1 MAGITHEL
9 DRFIDFIGLGGRRAA
24 DIPARKAK
32 TIKHITVL
40 PLKLNAAD
48 PMARRRVKGPIDHPG
63 KGVFVLRI
71 SKFRKL
77 LLFLMDIGITLG
89 CYFMAELLLGG
100 RALDRTYMGMVLPQ
114 LLLVAL
120 CYSASLLTFK
130 MYNSLW
136 RYAESQE
143 YLTLIAS
150 ASAAFLGYSLSALW
164 LPVEKLSTVTS
175 ITAAAF
181 ALLVMLL
188 ARFGYRQYRSRKKLS
203 RKGCVRLAI
212 VGAGSAGVALLEG
225 IECRADSNYL
235 PVCFFDDDPIKIGQR
250 IHGLNIVGP
259 IEAAAQYCQAHN
271 IQELIIAIPSIG
283 NGERRKVVSAC
294 TSTGCDVKILPDTV
308 LMLENNY
315 DILEQAIR
323 HVNVEDLLG
332 RESVTFD
339 CGNVRCFL
347 KDKVVLVTGAGGS
360 IGAQLCKQVMGC
372 APKRVVAV
380 DIYENSVYDLQ
391 QELML
396 DYGKDMPLSIEI
408 ASVRDVE
415 KIDSLFQ
422 KYRPQVVFHAAAHK
436 HVPLMELCPEEAV
449 KNNIFGT
456 YHMVQMAD
464 RYRAE
469 KFVLISTDK
478 AVNPTNI
485 MGATKRFCEMILQ
498 SMKGVSQTQFVAV
511 RFGNVLGSN
520 GSVIPLFKRQIE
532 RGGPVT
538 VTHRDIIRYFMTIP
552 EAVQLVLQAATMAEQ
567 SEVFVLDMG
576 QPVKIIELAEN
587 MIRLSG
593 HQPYKDIDIIET
605 GLRSGEKLYE
615 ELLTASE
622 DLLSTSNKKIFIESQ
637 HRISQREIEHKLK
650 RLGEALGSES
660 QSRLRTVLHE
670 VVPTFKEPDEVNRGF
685 KAAEAPPPRRVRVGA
700 PVAVVSTPVAIVS
713 TPVSATTV
721 PVPARTM
728 MG

>member
-1 MAGITHEL
+1 
-9 DRFIDFIGLGGRRAA
+9 
-24 DIPARKAK
+24 
-32 TIKHITVL
+32 
-40 PLKLNAAD
+40 
-48 PMARRRVKGPIDHPG
+48 
-63 KGVFVLRI
+63 
-71 SKFRKL
+71 
-77 LLFLMDIGITLG
+77 MDIGITLG
-89 CYFMAELLLGG
+89 CYFLVELLLGG
-100 RALDRTYMGMVLPQ
+100 RALDRPYIRVLLPQ
-114 LLLVAL
+114 MLLVAL
-120 CYSASLLTFK
+120 CYSVSLLAFK
-130 MYNSLW
+130 MYDSLW

-150 ASAAFLGYSLSALW
+150 ASAAFLGYSLLALW
-164 LPVEKLSTVTS
+164 LPVEKLPTVTS

-181 ALLVMLL
+181 SLLIMLL
-188 ARFGYRQYRSRKKLS
+188 ARFGYRQYRSHKKLS

-225 IECRADSNYL
+225 IERRADSNYL
-235 PVCFFDDDPIKIGQR
+235 PVCFFDDDPVKIGKR

-259 IEAAAQYCQAHN
+259 IDAVTRYCQAYD

-294 TSTGCDVKILPDTV
+294 ASTGCDVKILPDTV

-347 KDKVVLVTGAGGS
+347 KDKVVLITGAGGS

-372 APKRVVAV
+372 GPKRVVAV

-391 QELML
+391 QELVL
-396 DYGKDMPLSIEI
+396 DYGQDMPLSIEI
-408 ASVRDVE
+408 ASVRDLE
-415 KIDSLFQ
+415 KLDSLFQ

-456 YHMVQMAD
+456 YHMVQMAN

-622 DLLSTSNKKIFIESQ
+622 NLLSTSNKKIFIESQ
-637 HRISQREIEHKLK
+637 HQISQREIEHKLK
-650 RLGEALGSES
+650 RIGEALGSES
-660 QSRLRTVLHE
+660 QDRLRTVLHE
-670 VVPTFKEPDEVNRGF
+670 VVPTFKEPDEVNRSF
-685 KAAEAPPPRRVRVGA
+685 KAAETSPSLRRVRVGA
-700 PVAVVSTPVAIVS
+700 PVVVVSTPVVA
-713 TPVSATTV
+713 TPAPIPDVTA
-721 PVPARTM
+721 PVPAGTLTGCTSAR
-728 MG
+728 

>member
-1 MAGITHEL
+1 
-9 DRFIDFIGLGGRRAA
+9 
-24 DIPARKAK
+24 
-32 TIKHITVL
+32 
-40 PLKLNAAD
+40 
-48 PMARRRVKGPIDHPG
+48 
-63 KGVFVLRI
+63 
-71 SKFRKL
+71 
-77 LLFLMDIGITLG
+77 MDIGITLG
-89 CYFMAELLLGG
+89 CYFLVELLLGG
-100 RALDRTYMGMVLPQ
+100 RALDRPYIRVLLPQ
-114 LLLVAL
+114 MLLVAL
-120 CYSASLLTFK
+120 CYSVSLLAFK
-130 MYNSLW
+130 MYDSLW

-150 ASAAFLGYSLSALW
+150 ASAAFLGYSLLALW
-164 LPVEKLSTVTS
+164 LPVEKLPTVTS

-181 ALLVMLL
+181 ALLIMLL
-188 ARFGYRQYRSRKKLS
+188 ARFGYRQYRSHKKLS

-225 IECRADSNYL
+225 IERRADSSYL
-235 PVCFFDDDPIKIGQR
+235 PVCFFDDDPVKIGKR
-250 IHGLNIVGP
+250 IHGLSIVGP
-259 IEAAAQYCQAHN
+259 IDAVTRYCQAYN

-294 TSTGCDVKILPDTV
+294 ASTGCDVKILPDTV

-347 KDKVVLVTGAGGS
+347 KDKVVLITGAGGS

-372 APKRVVAV
+372 GPKRVVAV

-391 QELML
+391 QELVL
-396 DYGKDMPLSIEI
+396 DYGQDMPLSIEI
-408 ASVRDVE
+408 ASVRDLE
-415 KIDSLFQ
+415 KLDSLFQ

-456 YHMVQMAD
+456 YHMVQMAN

-622 DLLSTSNKKIFIESQ
+622 NLLSTSNKKIFIESQ
-637 HRISQREIEHKLK
+637 HQISQREIEHKLK
-650 RLGEALGSES
+650 RIGEALGSES
-660 QSRLRTVLHE
+660 QDRLRTVLHE
-670 VVPTFKEPDEVNRGF
+670 VVPTFKEPDEVNRSF
-685 KAAEAPPPRRVRVGA
+685 KAAETSPSLRRVRVGA
-700 PVAVVSTPVAIVS
+700 PVVVVSTPVVA
-713 TPVSATTV
+713 TPAPIPDVTA
-721 PVPARTM
+721 PVPAGTLTGCTSAR
-728 MG
+728 

>member
-1 MAGITHEL
+1 
-9 DRFIDFIGLGGRRAA
+9 
-24 DIPARKAK
+24 
-32 TIKHITVL
+32 
-40 PLKLNAAD
+40 
-48 PMARRRVKGPIDHPG
+48 
-63 KGVFVLRI
+63 
-71 SKFRKL
+71 
-77 LLFLMDIGITLG
+77 MDIGITLG
-89 CYFMAELLLGG
+89 CYLLVELLLGD
-100 RALDRTYMGMVLPQ
+100 RTLDRSYMSVVLRQ
-114 LLLVAL
+114 LLLVAF
-120 CYSASLLTFK
+120 CYSISLSAFK
-130 MYNSLW
+130 MYDSLW

-150 ASAAFLGYSLSALW
+150 AGAAFLGYNLLALW
-164 LPVEKLSTVTS
+164 LPVEKLATVTS
-175 ITAAAF
+175 IIAAAF

-188 ARFGYRQYRSRKKLS
+188 ARFGYRQHRSQKKLS
-203 RKGCVRLAI
+203 HKGCVRLAI
-212 VGAGSAGVALLEG
+212 VGAGSAGVSLLEG
-225 IECRADSNYL
+225 IERRVDSNYL
-235 PVCFFDDDPIKIGQR
+235 PVCFFDDDPIKIGKR
-250 IHGLNIVGP
+250 IHGLSIVGP
-259 IEAAAQYCQAHN
+259 IDAATQYCQAYS

-294 TSTGCDVKILPDTV
+294 ASTGCDVKILPDTV
-308 LMLENNY
+308 LMLENSY
-315 DILEQAIR
+315 EILEQAVR

-339 CGNVRCFL
+339 CANVRCFL
-347 KDKVVLVTGAGGS
+347 KGKVVLITGAGGS

-372 APKRVVAV
+372 APKRVIAL

-396 DYGKDMPLSIEI
+396 DYGKDMPLNIEI

-415 KIDSLFQ
+415 KLDSLFS
-422 KYRPQVVFHAAAHK
+422 KYRPQVIFHAAAHK

-464 RYRAE
+464 RYHAE

-478 AVNPTNI
+478 AVNPANI

-532 RGGPVT
+532 RGGPIT
-538 VTHRDIIRYFMTIP
+538 ITHRDIIRYFMTIP

-576 QPVKIIELAEN
+576 EPVKIIELAEN

-615 ELLTASE
+615 ELFTASE
-622 DLLSTSNKKIFIESQ
+622 DLLSTPNKKIFIESQ
-637 HRISQREIEHKLK
+637 HRISQQEIEHKLN
-650 RLGEALGSES
+650 RIGEALGSGS

-670 VVPTFKEPDEVNRGF
+670 VVPTFKEPDEVNRSF
-685 KAAEAPPPRRVRVGA
+685 KAAEAVQLPRRVRVGA
-700 PVAVVSTPVAIVS
+700 PVAVVSTPIAVVGA
-713 TPVSATTV
+713 PAPATGV
-721 PVPARTM
+721 PV
-728 MG
+728 